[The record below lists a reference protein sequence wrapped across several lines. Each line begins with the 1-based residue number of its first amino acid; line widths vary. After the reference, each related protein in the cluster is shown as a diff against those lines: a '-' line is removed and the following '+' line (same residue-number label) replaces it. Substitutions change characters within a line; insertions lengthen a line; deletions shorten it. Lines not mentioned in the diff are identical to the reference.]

1 VKTATKREIRTFFL
15 ILVPLGIL
23 TTYLKYRA
31 YVTPGSASLIIIF
44 AHMWGPGIAAIATRL
59 IHRRN
64 LRNMGWG
71 LGKLRY
77 LLAAYCIPLILS
89 FVAYGAVW
97 GSGLGGVKVSRLT
110 SLIVR
115 DAPFVRDVPVAVMLV
130 MLAVYGLFKNLLTA
144 TGEEIGWTGF
154 LTPAFLEIT
163 TPAKSSLAVGL
174 IWAVWHYPL
183 ILFAGYNAGT
193 SLWFAI
199 PFFTIMLVGFSF
211 IRTWLWMGSGSLWT
225 GAILHAAHNLFIQV
239 FFDIITVDFGR
250 TKLFTTEFGCGMALV
265 YAAVAVLA
273 FFSFRKQTRKSPL

>member
-1 VKTATKREIRTFFL
+1 M
-15 ILVPLGIL
+15 

-31 YVTPGSASLIIIF
+31 YVTPGSAGLVVVF

-64 LRNMGWG
+64 LNGMGWS

-77 LLAAYCIPLILS
+77 LLAAYCVPLILA

-97 GSGLGGVKVSRLT
+97 VTGLGGVNVSRLT
-110 SLIVR
+110 SIIIR
-115 DAPFVRDVPVAVMLV
+115 DAPFVQNSPVVVMLV
-130 MLAVYGLFKNLLTA
+130 MLAVSGLFRSLLTA

-154 LTPAFLEIT
+154 LTPALLEIT

-199 PFFTIMLVGFSF
+199 PFFTIMVVGFSF
-211 IRTWLWMGSGSLWT
+211 IRTWLWMESGSLWT
-225 GAILHAAHNLFIQV
+225 GAILHAAHNLFIQI
-239 FFDIITVDFGR
+239 FFDTVTVNLGR
-250 TKLFTTEFGCGMALV
+250 TKLFTTEFGCGLALV
-265 YAAVAVLA
+265 YAAAAVLV
-273 FFSFRKQTRKSPL
+273 FLDFRKQTRQSPSVRVLGVST